1 MITSRLFRTHGF
13 DNVHYRNHCGHN
25 SLVYYT
31 HDFLRFVYFH
41 CGAFRCI
48 ISNKR
53 GDNMPYVK
61 ANPDMRKKGDKVKSE
76 WIKVR
81 VSKAE
86 FETIRKVSENAGI
99 SISELIR
106 TRVLGG

>member
-1 MITSRLFRTHGF
+1 
-13 DNVHYRNHCGHN
+13 
-25 SLVYYT
+25 
-31 HDFLRFVYFH
+31 
-41 CGAFRCI
+41 
-48 ISNKR
+48 
-53 GDNMPYVK
+53 MPYVK